1 MRKIIVIVVIIISVL
16 LSIYFYAYK
25 GHRDIA
31 LEESEFKIS
40 VVDLQKE
47 FATNDSIA
55 TKKYA
60 DKTVETF
67 GKISSIDT
75 IGKGIVID
83 EKLFGTFKT
92 VLPENLKIG
101 NSIKIKGR
109 FLGYDELLEEFK
121 IDQITIVK

>member
-1 MRKIIVIVVIIISVL
+1 MKKIIVLLIIVVVSI
-16 LSIYFYAYK
+16 SIYFYAYK

-31 LEESEFKIS
+31 LEDSEFKIS
-40 VVDLQKE
+40 VIDLQKE
-47 FATNDSIA
+47 FASNDSIA

-60 DKTVETF
+60 DKTIETF

-92 VLPENLKIG
+92 VLPEGLKIG